1 MGGVKVAKDFLD
13 LATRGTG
20 AVANSHRPAWVA
32 CHRPSPSRRWQW
44 RPNPSVS
51 TVIIRICGPRAA
63 IHARQSIRGWLV
75 VIAASLLGLDMAQG
89 SAARRFQSPACTCS
103 GSSVPP
109 KPRGTD
115 RGRQLASS
123 VEVDIFSGWQRR
135 NGPLAIG
142 LVVWYTRHRPL
153 VVISTHQRARFSLE
167 PARRVRIVSAGP
179 LAWLTICFAI
189 VDWADKRRR
198 SASWQRE
205 HARSRKVVRRRFFN
219 RFWRFRHLEPTWC
232 ARFSPYE
239 PAHQSQDAAY
249 ADTWLCR
256 VRSAQSRFWWKRLV
270 VDIEPGRDCS
280 TNEEC
285 RRQLAFLAASEIA
298 AVTTL
303 VRVRF
308 HFSWTGE
315 ADGSTGDL
323 QCGAFA
329 ARRGWLVGCD
339 R

>member
-1 MGGVKVAKDFLD
+1 
-13 LATRGTG
+13 
-20 AVANSHRPAWVA
+20 
-32 CHRPSPSRRWQW
+32 
-44 RPNPSVS
+44 
-51 TVIIRICGPRAA
+51 
-63 IHARQSIRGWLV
+63 
-75 VIAASLLGLDMAQG
+75 MAQG
-89 SAARRFQSPACTCS
+89 SAACRFQSPACTRS

-123 VEVDIFSGWQRR
+123 VKVDIFSGWRR
-135 NGPLAIG
+135 RFGPLTIG
-142 LVVWYTRHRPL
+142 LVVWYTRPRPF
-153 VVISTHQRARFSLE
+153 VVVSTHQRSRFSVE
-167 PARRVRIVSAGP
+167 PARRVRIVAAGP
-179 LAWLTICFAI
+179 LARLTVCFAI
-189 VDWADKRRR
+189 IDRADKRRC

-205 HARSRKVVRRRFFN
+205 HAGSRKVIRRRFFN
-219 RFWRFRHLEPTWC
+219 CFWRFRHVEPAWR
-232 ARFSPYE
+232 ARFVPYE
-239 PAHQSQDAAY
+239 PADQSQDAAH

-280 TNEEC
+280 TNEEF

-303 VRVRF
+303 VRFGF